1 MSGILFTPKECPS
14 EKLGNRLVER
24 ETPVKHQGFC
34 CALLSGDAAIN
45 FRVVRDFKTCYHSD
59 ENLSE
64 AVVSDSLFD
73 GGGGLE
79 LEHFNRRANAG
90 RCS

>member
-1 MSGILFTPKECPS
+1 MPFR
-14 EKLGNRLVER
+14 KLGKRLAKS
-24 ETPVKHQGFC
+24 ETPVKRRGSRYT
-34 CALLSGDAAIN
+34 LLSGDAAIN

-64 AVVSDSLFD
+64 AVVSDSLLA